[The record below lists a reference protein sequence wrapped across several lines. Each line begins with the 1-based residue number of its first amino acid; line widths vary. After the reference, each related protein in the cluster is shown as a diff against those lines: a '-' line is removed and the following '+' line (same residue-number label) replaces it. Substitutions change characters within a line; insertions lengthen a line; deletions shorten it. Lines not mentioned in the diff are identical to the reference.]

1 MSKKFEFPYKIR
13 LRAQRGSISVVAL
26 ILAFFVILPLGF
38 LGFEMSRLFL
48 IQSELQHVLD
58 AAALSGTAALAS
70 SPTGFTV
77 TQQRQQAMQTAVQN
91 FCQNS
96 ILQTNFV
103 IGNNLTFNLNTAPDN
118 SNPPVHNAIINITLY
133 NQAGV
138 AQPTTSQTATVMKI
152 EAAYTDQ
159 PMFLKQAA
167 SLIPT
172 IQSVFTVRA
181 YSTGGLPQL
190 DLALCFDVSGSM
202 DDETPVKFI
211 RREWQGG
218 GGTNNRVHYV
228 DVTGAILTGDPTST
242 IYSLTYPPPTG
253 TSLNATWPQNLSYA
267 SYPNPGHYDNPYVFS
282 EGYYTGGTNPLIGL
296 RSLASAP
303 AGSACPE
310 QGRPPGNYQ
319 ASNPNLTN
327 GNGINPDALAKG
339 FTDMVVLTA
348 GFSSYQTAVEASRG
362 NLASASILS
371 TSMGGTTTSN
381 TVSLELGTHT
391 ISPTCYNDYW
401 TAVNN
406 AAEPISDAKSAAVNF
421 FNLMNTSANAHF
433 MLETFST
440 TAPTL
445 AAGGNA
451 ASTYTD
457 PTNTLGEKT
466 DVGYVAGGT
475 STYPLPLIPLNQT
488 NSQLTPCI
496 DAVSTGGGGVNTG
509 LIAEGKTDIGE
520 ALQEAYTELN
530 NPALFRPTAKRAIIL
545 FTDGIPNMPA
555 APQDANLPVTVANQ
569 CNRAG
574 IPIYTIGLSTNAQVV
589 AQEATFLGQTA
600 SPGLAF
606 LSGNKATY
614 TPVATSTAL
623 NNAFQQIARSLVV
636 LQQ

>member
-26 ILAFFVILPLGF
+26 ILAFFVILPLAF

-77 TQQRQQAMQTAVQN
+77 AQQRQQAMQTAVNN

-96 ILQTNFV
+96 ILQTSFV
-103 IGNNLTFNLNTAPDN
+103 PGTNLSYNLNTAPDN
-118 SNPPVHNAIINITLY
+118 TNPALHSAIINVTLY

-138 AQPTTSQTATVMKI
+138 AQPTDSQTATVMKI
-152 EAAYTDQ
+152 AAAYTDQ

-167 SLIPT
+167 SLIPS
-172 IQSVFTVRA
+172 IQSLFTVRA

-202 DDETPVKFI
+202 DDETPVHFVRRYWDGSI
-211 RREWQGG
+211 RAV
-218 GGTNNRVHYV
+218 NYL
-228 DVTGAILTGDPTST
+228 DVTGANLTGDPGLT

-267 SYPNPGHYDNPYVFS
+267 SYPNPGHYNNPYVFS

-319 ASNPNLTN
+319 ASNPALTN
-327 GNGINPDALAKG
+327 GNGINPSALSTG

-348 GFSSYQTAVEASRG
+348 GFPTYQVAVEASRG

-381 TVSLELGTHT
+381 TVSPKLTGYS

-406 AAEPISDAKSAAVNF
+406 AAEPISDAKTAAVNF

-440 TAPTL
+440 SAPAL
-445 AAGGNA
+445 ATGGSPT
-451 ASTYTD
+451 STYVD
-457 PTNTLGEKT
+457 PTNTSSEKT
-466 DVGYVAGGT
+466 DVGYAAGGT
-475 STYPLPLIPLNQT
+475 SSFPLPLVPLNQT
-488 NSQLTPCI
+488 QSQLTPCI
-496 DAVSTGGGGVNTG
+496 NAVSTGGGGVNTG
-509 LIAEGKTDIGE
+509 LIAEGKTDIAD
-520 ALQEAYTELN
+520 ALQEAYSELTN
-530 NPALFRPTAKRAIIL
+530 SALYRPTAKRAIIL

-555 APQDANLPVTVANQ
+555 SDPNTPAQNIARA
-569 CNRAG
+569 CNTAG
-574 IPIYTIGLSTNAQVV
+574 IPIYTIGLSTNSQVV